1 MKIQNC
7 EKITQNVSKLYSCI
21 IEFCDSAF
29 RQVYRN
35 IINIKKIIV
44 ALIKCTKITELKN
57 LKSILD
63 AWYT

>member
-21 IEFCDSAF
+21 IEFCDRAF
-29 RQVYRN
+29 HQVYRN